1 MMRKIITT
9 AYTLSV
15 VMSAVADYTIYGGD
29 VAAESV
35 TSKETRILFAGNTGE
50 GRTYTLSKDA
60 SIHSGGM
67 ANTGSVGNPQKA
79 IFDFTSGNYTLTLR
93 SGTFLTYR
101 NDVELWFK
109 GGTWDFGEHSFYA
122 VGKPAGA
129 SYGYRNLIVLTNGC
143 KFTNCVLG
151 DAYKP
156 VLYAS
161 SDIRMIITGGS
172 SVTSGAMGMFANE
185 DPDGMP
191 STNMYFEVSDG
202 ASLACGDFTF
212 DKNVNSVSAAVD
224 RGNRMLVTG
233 AGSRFIQSGSF
244 MMGSGTKGNM
254 LEIADGAEA
263 TIGYPRLGYDAGT
276 SQTGIYVHDGA
287 SFIAV
292 NGMMFGS
299 SNGGSSYVADCGG
312 MFLRVV
318 NATAKIGS
326 SGGQNLILGSANNEL
341 LLSNAVFKCAA
352 IRVGE
357 VAGATNDIVRILGP
371 DTSFTSSSW
380 KPLFGNGGGGVL
392 EIGDRANVSV
402 GELAFDS
409 WNGNSASTATYA
421 SSSNTLRVTDGAS
434 LSLGSSGT
442 FSIGNSKEAAASDNV
457 VEVSGGAT
465 LYTATSVFVEGHG
478 STLVVDDATFTNS
491 CNTISSQGNDGVA
504 VFVGRNADGRTSTN
518 CAVVVRGSHPMIR
531 IPYTTMCF
539 NVNSRLRF
547 ELPPNGYDY
556 ETEGEA
562 PLEVH
567 QLMNQSMDYEIT
579 GLDELQKNITGRT
592 KDIPLVKMTYR
603 MWNGSAAFAALD
615 RVNAKLEVSNP
626 GCRLH
631 KETNPAGGEIIYLC
645 VKRKTPGTLIVVQ

>member
-35 TSKETRILFAGNTGE
+35 TNQETRILFAGNTGE

-79 IFDFTSGNYTLTLR
+79 IFDFTSGNHTLTLR
-93 SGTFLTYR
+93 SGTFLTYK

-109 GGTWDFGEHSFYA
+109 GGTWDFGGHSFYA
-122 VGKPAGA
+122 VGKPVGA

-143 KFTNCVLG
+143 KFTSCVLG
-151 DAYKP
+151 DANNP

-161 SDIRMIITGGS
+161 SDIRM
-172 SVTSGAMGMFANE
+172 
-185 DPDGMP
+185 
-191 STNMYFEVSDG
+191 G

-212 DKNVNSVSAAVD
+212 DRNVNSASAAVD

-233 AGSRFIQSGSF
+233 AGSRFTQSGSF
-244 MMGSGTKGNM
+244 MMGRGTKGNM

-287 SFIAV
+287 SFIAG
-292 NGMMFGS
+292 NGMLFGS
-299 SNGGSSYVADCGG
+299 SNGGSSYVAERGG

-318 NATAKIGS
+318 DATAKIGS

-341 LLSNAVFKCAA
+341 FLSNAVFKCTA

-371 DTSFTSSSW
+371 DTSFSSSSW

-409 WNGNSASTATYA
+409 WNGNSANAATYA
-421 SSSNTLRVTDGAS
+421 SSSNTLRVTGGAS
-434 LSLGSSGT
+434 LSLSSLGT
-442 FSIGNSKEAAASDNV
+442 FSIGNSKEVAASDNV
-457 VEVSGGAT
+457 VEVSDGAT

-504 VFVGRNADGRTSTN
+504 VFVGRNADSRTSTN
-518 CAVVVRGSHPMIR
+518 CAVVVRGSHPKIR
-531 IPYTTMCF
+531 IPHTTMCF
-539 NVNSRLRF
+539 NANSRLRF

-556 ETEGEA
+556 ENDGEA
-562 PLEVH
+562 PLELH
-567 QLMNQSMDYEIT
+567 QLMNQSMDYEIS
-579 GLDELQKNITGRT
+579 GLDELQKNISGRR

-603 MWNGSAAFAALD
+603 MWDGSAAFAALN
-615 RVNAKLEVSNP
+615 RINAKLEVSNP
-626 GCRLH
+626 GCYLH
-631 KETNPAGGEIIYLC
+631 KESNPAGGQIIYLR
-645 VKRKTPGTLIVVQ
+645 VKKPAPGTSIRMQ